1 MVRTLN
7 ELVYEIIE
15 LYRPNYVVT
24 DSIDER
30 LVATWIQSV
39 RAKIL
44 VQDLNKSMRY
54 PDNHCIQ
61 DLGVVE
67 MIPVDSTYLNESTQ
81 GKTILASRL
90 DLPSPLHTKYGPT
103 FTRIGPADRLNFGYR
118 ILPRERAL
126 IAGNGKF
133 NSEEIYAFWDNRKI
147 FLVSKNGIHKQVVFI
162 QVSGIFANPIEAW
175 EFAHPGE
182 TYSWDYEYP
191 VSEHVVTD
199 MKNMVVQDNLKFIL
213 TPFADTKP
221 NSTDG
226 IVLPEQ
232 QDET

>member
-44 VQDLNKSMRY
+44 VQDLNRSMRY

-90 DLPSPLHTKYGPT
+90 
-103 FTRIGPADRLNFGYR
+103 
-118 ILPRERAL
+118 
-126 IAGNGKF
+126 
-133 NSEEIYAFWDNRKI
+133 IY
-147 FLVSKNGIHKQVVFI
+147 LVH
-162 QVSGIFANPIEAW
+162 
-175 EFAHPGE
+175 
-182 TYSWDYEYP
+182 
-191 VSEHVVTD
+191 
-199 MKNMVVQDNLKFIL
+199 FIL
-213 TPFADTKP
+213 
-221 NSTDG
+221 SM
-226 IVLPEQ
+226 VLPLQELVLLIG
-232 QDET
+232 